1 MPRSIFIL
9 ALGIFVINTSEF
21 VIMGLLPEV
30 AFDLGVSIPTA
41 GYLISGYAFGVVL
54 GAPILTPLLVK
65 YPPKAVLISLMC
77 VFTIGNLACAIA
89 PTYELLL
96 AARIVTALAQA
107 TFFGL
112 GAVVATQLVDPS
124 RAARAIAA
132 VFLGSTIANMFGSPA
147 GTIVGQMF
155 GWRMTFVILS
165 AVAAIAA
172 VLLITGLPKIAGQKV
187 LNLKA
192 EFAVLLKPQMIRA
205 LLMTTLGF
213 GGTFA
218 AFTFIAPMITEVSGF
233 PATRVAPLLLLF
245 GFGMFVGNPLGGRLA
260 DWNIDKA
267 VLFSLTFLIS
277 VLVLTSFVMPMQILM
292 VGAIFL
298 FGMALFSTI
307 PPLQM
312 QVMSRAGDA
321 PVLASSFNIAAFNL
335 GNGIGAWLGSTALAG
350 GATYTQLPLIGAAI
364 CGGGL
369 LLALVGLRRRS
380 PAEAF

>member
-1 MPRSIFIL
+1 MPYSIFIL

-21 VIMGLLPEV
+21 VIMGLLPEIATDLAV
-30 AFDLGVSIPTA
+30 AIPTA

-65 YPPKAVLISLMC
+65 YQRKAVLITLMG

-96 AARIVTALAQA
+96 VARIITALAQA

-147 GTIVGQMF
+147 GTAIGQVL
-155 GWRMTFVILS
+155 GWRATFVILS
-165 AVAAIAA
+165 AVAGLTAL
-172 VLLITGLPKIAGQKV
+172 LLIVGLPKVAGQKV
-187 LNLKA
+187 SNLKA
-192 EFAVLLKPQMIRA
+192 EFAVLLRPQMIRA

-213 GGTFA
+213 GGTFTT
-218 AFTFIAPMITEVSGF
+218 FTFIAPMITDVSGF
-233 PATRVAPLLLLF
+233 EATWVAPLLLLF
-245 GFGMFVGNPLGGRLA
+245 GFGMFLGNPIGGRLA
-260 DWNIDKA
+260 DWNVDKA
-267 VLFSLTFLIS
+267 VLFSLSFLIA
-277 VLVLTSFVMPMQILM
+277 VLVLTSLVMPIQVLM

-312 QVMSRAGDA
+312 QVMSHAGDA

-335 GNGIGAWLGSTALAG
+335 GNGMGAWLGSAALAG
-350 GATYTQLPLIGAAI
+350 GAAYTQLPLIGAGI
-364 CGGGL
+364 CAAGL
-369 LLALVGLRRRS
+369 CLALIGLRRKS
-380 PAEAF
+380 AVETA

>member
-1 MPRSIFIL
+1 MPYSIFIL

-30 AFDLGVSIPTA
+30 AADLSVSIPAA

-65 YPPKAVLISLMC
+65 YPRKAVLIALMV
-77 VFTIGNLACAIA
+77 VFTVGNLACAIA

-96 AARIVTALAQA
+96 VARIVTALAQA

-112 GAVVATQLVDPS
+112 GAVVATQLVDPA

-147 GTIVGQMF
+147 GTAVGQVL
-155 GWRMTFVILS
+155 GWRATFVILS
-165 AVAAIAA
+165 AVAGLTAL
-172 VLLITGLPKIAGQKV
+172 LLIVGLPKVAGQKV
-187 LNLKA
+187 SNLKA
-192 EFAVLLKPQMIRA
+192 EFAVLLRPQMIRA

-213 GGTFA
+213 GGTFTT
-218 AFTFIAPMITEVSGF
+218 FTFIAPMITDVAGF
-233 PATRVAPLLLLF
+233 EATWVAPLLLLF
-245 GFGMFVGNPLGGRLA
+245 GFGMFLGNPIGGRLA

-267 VLFSLTFLIS
+267 VLFSLAFLIA
-277 VLVLTSFVMPMQILM
+277 VLVLTSLVMPIQILM
-292 VGAIFL
+292 IGAIFL

-335 GNGIGAWLGSTALAG
+335 GNGMGAWLGSTALAS
-350 GATYTQLPLIGAAI
+350 GAAYTQLPLIGAGI
-364 CGGGL
+364 CAAGL
-369 LLALVGLRRRS
+369 CLALIGLRQKQQ
-380 PAEAF
+380 AEAA

>member
-1 MPRSIFIL
+1 MPFAILIL

-30 AFDLGVSIPTA
+30 AADLGVSIPAA

-54 GAPILTPLLVK
+54 GAPILTPLVVK
-65 YPPKAVLISLMC
+65 YPRKTVLVSLMA
-77 VFTIGNLACAIA
+77 VFTLGNLACAIA

-96 AARIVTALAQA
+96 IARVVTALAQA

-132 VFLGSTIANMFGSPA
+132 VFLGSTIANMFGSPV
-147 GTIVGQMF
+147 GTIIGQVY
-155 GWRMTFVILS
+155 GWRATFVILS
-165 AVAAIAA
+165 AVAGLTGL
-172 VLLITGLPKIAGQKV
+172 LLIVGLPKIAGQKIS
-187 LNLKA
+187 NLRA

-213 GGTFA
+213 GGTFTT
-218 AFTFIAPMITEVSGF
+218 FTFIAPMLTEVTGLS
-233 PATRVAPLLLLF
+233 ATWVAPMLLLF
-245 GFGMFVGNPLGGRLA
+245 GFGMFLGNPIGGRLA

-267 VLFSLTFLIS
+267 VLYSLTFLIA
-277 VLVLTSFVMPMQILM
+277 VLVIVSVVMPYKPLM
-292 VGAIFL
+292 IGAIFF

-335 GNGIGAWLGSTALAG
+335 GNGLGAWMGSTALVG
-350 GATYTQLPLIGAAI
+350 GASYTQLPLIGAAI
-364 CGGGL
+364 CACG
-369 LLALVGLRRRS
+369 LALAFMGLRKRTHK
-380 PAEAF
+380 ET

>member
-30 AFDLGVSIPTA
+30 AADLSVSIPAA

-65 YPPKAVLISLMC
+65 YPRKVVLIALMG
-77 VFTIGNLACAIA
+77 VFTVGNLACAIA

-96 AARIVTALAQA
+96 VARIITALAQA

-132 VFLGSTIANMFGSPA
+132 VFLGSTIANMFGSPT
-147 GTIVGQMF
+147 GTAVGQVL
-155 GWRMTFVILS
+155 GWRSTFVILS
-165 AVAAIAA
+165 GVAGLTAL
-172 VLLITGLPKIAGQKV
+172 LLIVGLPKVAGQKV
-187 LNLKA
+187 SNLKA
-192 EFAVLLKPQMIRA
+192 EFAVLLRPQMIRA

-213 GGTFA
+213 GGTFTT
-218 AFTFIAPMITEVSGF
+218 FTFIAPMITDVAGF
-233 PATRVAPLLLLF
+233 EATWVAPLLLLF
-245 GFGMFVGNPLGGRLA
+245 GFGMFLGNPIGGRLA

-267 VLFSLTFLIS
+267 VLFSLAFLIA
-277 VLVLTSFVMPMQILM
+277 VLVLTSLVMTVQVLM
-292 VGAIFL
+292 IGAIFL

-312 QVMSRAGDA
+312 QVMSRAADA

-335 GNGIGAWLGSTALAG
+335 GNGMGAWLGSTALAG
-350 GATYTQLPLIGAAI
+350 GAAYTQLPLIGAGI
-364 CGGGL
+364 CAAGL
-369 LLALVGLRRRS
+369 CLALIGLRQKS
-380 PAEAF
+380 EVEAA

>member
-30 AFDLGVSIPTA
+30 ALDLGVSIPAA

-65 YPPKAVLISLMC
+65 YPRKAVLISLML
-77 VFTIGNLACAIA
+77 VFTLGNLACAVA

-96 AARIVTALAQA
+96 AARIITALAQA

-147 GTIVGQMF
+147 GTAIGQIF
-155 GWRMTFVILS
+155 GWRATFVILS
-165 AVAAIAA
+165 AVAATTAL
-172 VLLITGLPKIAGQKV
+172 LLIVGLPKVAGQKMS
-187 LNLKA
+187 NLKA
-192 EFAVLLKPQMIRA
+192 EFAVLLRPQMIRA

-213 GGTFA
+213 GGTFTT
-218 AFTFIAPMITEVSGF
+218 FTFIAPMITEVAGF
-233 PATRVAPLLLLF
+233 PATWVAPLLLLF
-245 GFGMFVGNPLGGRLA
+245 GFGMFLGNPIGGRLA

-267 VLFSLTFLIS
+267 VLYSLTFLIS
-277 VLVLTSFVMPMQILM
+277 VLVLTSLVMPVQVLM
-292 VGAIFL
+292 VAAIFL

-335 GNGIGAWLGSTALAG
+335 GNGMGAWLGSSALAG
-350 GATYTQLPLIGAAI
+350 GAAYTQLPLIGAAI

-369 LLALVGLRRRS
+369 LLALVGLRRKTQ
-380 PAEAF
+380 AEAT

>member
-30 AFDLGVSIPTA
+30 ALDLGVSIPTA

-65 YPPKAVLISLMC
+65 YPPKSVLISLMF
-77 VFTIGNLACAIA
+77 VFTLGNLACAIA

-96 AARIVTALAQA
+96 AARIITALAQA

-147 GTIVGQMF
+147 GTAVGQLF
-155 GWRMTFVILS
+155 GWRATFVILS
-165 AVAAIAA
+165 VVAAIAA
-172 VLLITGLPKIAGQKV
+172 MLLIMGLPKLAGQKIS
-187 LNLKA
+187 NLKA
-192 EFAVLLKPQMIRA
+192 EFAILLRPQMIRA

-213 GGTFA
+213 GGTFTT
-218 AFTFIAPMITEVSGF
+218 FTFIAPMITEVAGF
-233 PATRVAPLLLLF
+233 DAKWVAPLLLLF
-245 GFGMFVGNPLGGRLA
+245 GFGMFLGNPIGGRLA

-267 VLFSLTFLIS
+267 VLSSLTFLIV
-277 VLVLTSFVMPMQILM
+277 VLMLTSLVMSIQVLM
-292 VGAIFL
+292 IAAIFL

-335 GNGIGAWLGSTALAG
+335 GNGIGAWLGSSALAS
-350 GATYTQLPLIGAAI
+350 GATYIQLPLIGAAI

-369 LLALVGLRRRS
+369 LLAFVGLSSRS
-380 PAEAF
+380 KATAV

>member
-1 MPRSIFIL
+1 MPYSIFIL

-21 VIMGLLPEV
+21 VIMGLLPEIATDLAV
-30 AFDLGVSIPTA
+30 AIPTA

-65 YPPKAVLISLMC
+65 YQRKAVLITLMG

-96 AARIVTALAQA
+96 VARIITALAQA

-147 GTIVGQMF
+147 GTAIGQVL
-155 GWRMTFVILS
+155 GWRATFVILS
-165 AVAAIAA
+165 AVAGLTAL
-172 VLLITGLPKIAGQKV
+172 LLIVGLPKVAGQKV
-187 LNLKA
+187 SNLKA
-192 EFAVLLKPQMIRA
+192 EFAVLLRPQMIRA

-213 GGTFA
+213 GGTFTT
-218 AFTFIAPMITEVSGF
+218 FTFIAPMITDVSGF
-233 PATRVAPLLLLF
+233 EATWVAPLLLLF
-245 GFGMFVGNPLGGRLA
+245 GFGMFLGNPIGGRLA
-260 DWNIDKA
+260 DWNVDKA
-267 VLFSLTFLIS
+267 VLFSLSFLIA
-277 VLVLTSFVMPMQILM
+277 VLVLTSLVMPIQVIM

-312 QVMSRAGDA
+312 QVMSHAGDA

-335 GNGIGAWLGSTALAG
+335 GNGMGAWLGSAALAG
-350 GATYTQLPLIGAAI
+350 GAAYTQLPLIGAGI
-364 CGGGL
+364 CAAGL
-369 LLALVGLRRRS
+369 CLALIGLRRKS
-380 PAEAF
+380 AVETA

>member
-1 MPRSIFIL
+1 MPFAILIL

-30 AFDLGVSIPTA
+30 AIDLGVTIPSA

-65 YPPKAVLISLMC
+65 YPPKKVLISLMA
-77 VFTIGNLACAIA
+77 VFTLGNLACAIA

-112 GAVVATQLVDPS
+112 GAVVATKLVDPS

-132 VFLGSTIANMFGSPA
+132 VFLGSTIANMFGSPV
-147 GTIVGQMF
+147 GTVIGQAY
-155 GWRMTFVILS
+155 GWRATFVILS
-165 AVAAIAA
+165 AVAGMTGL
-172 VLLITGLPKIAGQKV
+172 LLILGLPKIAGQKITSMR
-187 LNLKA
+187 A

-213 GGTFA
+213 GGTFTT
-218 AFTFIAPMITEVSGF
+218 FTFIAPMITEVTGLS
-233 PATRVAPLLLLF
+233 ATWVAPLLLLF
-245 GFGMFVGNPLGGRLA
+245 GFGMFLGNPIGGRLA
-260 DWNIDKA
+260 DWNVDKA
-267 VLFSLTFLIS
+267 VLISLTFLIS
-277 VLVLTSFVMPMQILM
+277 ILLLTSVVMPYKILM
-292 VGAIFL
+292 IGTIFL

-307 PPLQM
+307 PPLQI
-312 QVMSRAGDA
+312 QVISRAGDA

-335 GNGIGAWLGSTALAG
+335 GNGLGAWLGSSALAS
-350 GATYTQLPLIGAAI
+350 GASYTQLPLIGAAI
-364 CGGGL
+364 CAGGL
-369 LLALVGLRRRS
+369 ILALFGLKGRS
-380 PAEAF
+380 LKAA